1 MITIVDPGVR
11 TTVQDLGRAGTMAMA
26 MPPAGALDQFAN
38 RIANALVGN
47 GPKAAT
53 LETAL
58 TGLTLTTDADCTV
71 AVTGADVD
79 VLVDGVTHPTWTA
92 LWLPA
97 GSELRIG
104 EIRGGAHSYIA
115 FAGGIDVPVVMGSR
129 ATDLRSGVGGLGGRA
144 LRSKDMLRIGQRTR
158 AVEEGRHLPMRLRP
172 ALSASEEIR
181 VVLGVG
187 AHRLNPESLRA
198 LTEREF
204 RLAPDADRVSCSL
217 VGETLEIAEP
227 EDPEDTRRPDEV
239 PLAFPLGA
247 VTVTG
252 GAPTCL
258 LRDAVPGRGALA
270 VGTVITPDLDLL
282 AQVKAPDEVRFTP
295 VDIDS
300 ALRIRSEHNDFV
312 RSAVR
317 AIA

>member
-58 TGLTLTTDADCTV
+58 TGLTLTTDTDCTV

-172 ALSASEEIR
+172 ALSASEEVRI
-181 VVLGVG
+181 VLGVG
-187 AHRLNPESLRA
+187 AHRLAPESLRA

-204 RLAPDADRVSCSL
+204 QVAAEADRMTCRF
-217 VGETLEIAEP
+217 VGEPLRIVEP
-227 EDPEDTRRPDEV
+227 EDPEDTRRADEV
-239 PLAFPLGA
+239 PVAYPFGA
-247 VTVTG
+247 LCVADG
-252 GAPTCL
+252 SLSCR
-258 LRDAVPGRGALA
+258 LRDAVPDRGALA

-282 AQVKAPDEVRFTP
+282 AQVKELDSVRFTA

-300 ALRIRSEHNDFV
+300 ALKLRTEHNDFV
-312 RSAVR
+312 RSAIR